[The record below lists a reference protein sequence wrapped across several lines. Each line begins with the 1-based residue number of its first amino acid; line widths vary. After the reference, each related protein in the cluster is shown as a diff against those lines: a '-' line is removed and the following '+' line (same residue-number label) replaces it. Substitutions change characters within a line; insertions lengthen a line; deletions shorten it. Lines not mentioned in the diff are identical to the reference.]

1 MAPKKKRKRT
11 ICRRHITREDRG
23 DLSPPTRRNEMNKL
37 LVITVEQNP
46 RNTNAEAA
54 PTKIAPQAPLTG
66 SPARSRAT
74 TQKKENRHCQSNSFH
89 QCKRTEQRSRLDAIN
104 SQIESK
110 MKRLEEMAATTR
122 SERFQEEIEKVEK
135 ALIEM
140 ESQIAALRSNRK
152 LLSTNTRT

>member
-1 MAPKKKRKRT
+1 
-11 ICRRHITREDRG
+11 
-23 DLSPPTRRNEMNKL
+23 
-37 LVITVEQNP
+37 
-46 RNTNAEAA
+46 
-54 PTKIAPQAPLTG
+54 
-66 SPARSRAT
+66 
-74 TQKKENRHCQSNSFH
+74 
-89 QCKRTEQRSRLDAIN
+89 
-104 SQIESK
+104 